1 MIWFVLCG
9 VLLVALVLALLLPPL
24 LRRPTDTT
32 VNQSSAAT
40 PSGAGLAILREQLA
54 QLEADR
60 EQGLVSPDQYQFA
73 REELARRAL
82 EEAGDVPAS
91 ASGSTPVA
99 AHVASASRRWPAVL
113 AVSLLVPLM
122 AVMLYTRL
130 GAPEALQPAPLA
142 AAPGEESVTQ
152 AQVEAMVTAMAARL
166 ESLPPGQADP
176 EGWALL
182 ARAMAALQRY
192 PDADRAF
199 ARAIEMAPRDAQL
212 LADRADLLALMQG
225 GKSAG
230 EPTRLVDKALAL
242 DPKNLKALALAGSAA
257 FERADF
263 AAAIGFWQRARVL
276 APPGSEFANGL
287 DRSLEAARSSAGQ
300 VVAAPARP
308 TAPAAATVKGPI
320 AVTGERAAPVSTVT
334 TDPASAVSGT
344 VRLAPALA
352 SRVGPGD
359 TLFVFA
365 RAAQG
370 PRMPL
375 AILRLKASELPAR
388 FTLDDQLAMSPN
400 LRLSRFP
407 EVVVSARISRSG
419 EALPQPGDLVGQSD
433 PVKLGARGIELTI
446 NQVQP

>member
-9 VLLVALVLALLLPPL
+9 LLLVAVVLALLLPPL
-24 LRRPTDTT
+24 LRCPADAT
-32 VNQSSAAT
+32 VNGSSAAL
-40 PSGAGLAILREQLA
+40 PSGAGLAILREQSA
-54 QLEADR
+54 QLEADHA
-60 EQGLVSPDQYQFA
+60 QGLVSAEQYAVA

-82 EEAGDVPAS
+82 EEAGDIASSPPAAGRAVS
-91 ASGSTPVA
+91 ASK
-99 AHVASASRRWPAVL
+99 RWPTVVT
-113 AVSLLVPLM
+113 VSLLVPLL
-122 AVMLYTRL
+122 AVVLYGQL
-130 GAPEALQPAPLA
+130 GAPEALQPAPVA
-142 AAPGEESVTQ
+142 AATGDEPVTQ

-199 ARAIEMAPRDAQL
+199 ARAIEMSPRDAQL

-257 FERADF
+257 FERSDF
-263 AAAIGFWQRARVL
+263 AAATGFWQRAREL

-300 VVAAPARP
+300 VATAPVSPSSSSVPAAPAAP
-308 TAPAAATVKGPI
+308 TPKGAIAEASDRATPPKG
-320 AVTGERAAPVSTVT
+320 
-334 TDPASAVSGT
+334 DPASAVSGT

-375 AILRLKASELPAR
+375 AILRLKASELPAS
-388 FTLDDQLAMSPN
+388 FTLDDQLAMSPE
-400 LRLSRFP
+400 LSLSRFP

-419 EALPQPGDLVGQSD
+419 EAMPQSGDLVGQSG
-433 PVKLGARGIELTI
+433 PVKLGARGIALTI
-446 NQVQP
+446 DQVQP

>member
-1 MIWFVLCG
+1 MIWFVVCG
-9 VLLVALVLALLLPPL
+9 LLLVAVVLALLLPPL
-24 LRRPTDTT
+24 LRRPADAAG
-32 VNQSSAAT
+32 NDSSAAL
-40 PSGAGLAILREQLA
+40 PSSAGLAILREQSA
-54 QLEADR
+54 QLEADHA
-60 EQGLVSPDQYQFA
+60 QGLVSAEQYAVA

-82 EEAGDVPAS
+82 EEAGDIASSPPAAGRAAT
-91 ASGSTPVA
+91 ASK
-99 AHVASASRRWPAVL
+99 RWPTVVT
-113 AVSLLVPLM
+113 VSLLVPLL
-122 AVMLYTRL
+122 AVVLYGQL
-130 GAPEALQPAPLA
+130 GAPEALQPAPVA
-142 AAPGEESVTQ
+142 AATGDEPVTQ

-199 ARAIEMAPRDAQL
+199 ARAIEMSPRDAQL

-263 AAAIGFWQRARVL
+263 AAAIGFWQRAREL

-300 VVAAPARP
+300 VA
-308 TAPAAATVKGPI
+308 TAPASPSAKDAKDTRSAIAEASDRATPPKGD
-320 AVTGERAAPVSTVT
+320 A
-334 TDPASAVSGT
+334 ASAVSGM

-375 AILRLKASELPAR
+375 AILRLKASELPVR
-388 FTLDDQLAMSPN
+388 FTLDDQLAMSPD

-419 EALPQPGDLVGQSD
+419 EALPQSGDLVGQSS